1 MRVTNSV
8 IMRGFNRDLNRVGTL
23 KNQTMHRITS
33 TRKFNRASEAPLSA
47 AKALNVRKSL
57 YFSAQYKENLKVAD
71 SFYTEAETSLLQVS
85 EKLASVRETII
96 AACNTTKSIDEYN
109 IYAQQLE
116 RHAEE
121 LCAVFNTDTAG
132 RAIFGGESDDGMPF
146 TIEKDANGNAS
157 TVLYHGVPLN
167 AMSDP
172 KAFPYSDVVVGDI
185 GLGIDVDQKTQAI
198 DEQSALRISFN
209 GSEVSGCGAEK
220 GVADID
226 LSTIKAGRKYCIDV
240 FADNVKKTITF
251 NGSTEADPETARA
264 KNIEEIQK
272 QLDEAF
278 KKSDEIPVI
287 DEQGVI
293 SLTNGGIVCAVNNPY
308 AERTQQLGIDND
320 SGYTKKYKLDVEKLV
335 PGKEYSVNVTI
346 GKDTRTVVFAA
357 GDDADPDKADEASL
371 HNLQNALIEAFSDTD
386 YRGINA
392 PHVSFTE
399 ANKGVITCEGATVK
413 VLTDTKTTI
422 DSSFIGEGN
431 TINAEGLEAGKE
443 YTFTVGV
450 GNVSKKCSFTATGVK
465 ADDFDL
471 IKNQITAAIPAG
483 LTANIDANGK
493 VTLEQPTTK
502 TVANTT
508 GDSFNTG
515 TNRLDMTKVD
525 NKKYEVTINVGGT
538 SKTVK
543 FNGVKDDL
551 NSTMENLNAALKREF
566 VNTNYDVIY
575 TDADGIKAST
585 KALSIYSTTK
595 STEEGA
601 ADENPIEL
609 EKIYSANY
617 IQLTLDAAKALR
629 NGDIGYANGCIDRI
643 VSANE
648 KLLVEIANLGCNEDF
663 ISFNIDRLTTRE
675 YNNLERQNDLES
687 ANLEEETTLL
697 KTYSALYNACLQM
710 ASEVVPNSIFN
721 YMK

>member
-8 IMRGFNRDLNRVGTL
+8 IMRGFNRDLNRVGNL

-132 RAIFGGESDDGMPF
+132 RAIFGGESDDSMPF

-172 KAFPYSDVVVGDI
+172 KSFPYSNVVLGDI
-185 GLGIDVDQKTQAI
+185 GLGINVNQETQAI

-209 GSEVSGCGAEK
+209 GSEVSGCGAER

-226 LSTIKAGRKYCIDV
+226 LSTIKVGRKYCIDV

-251 NGSTEADPETARA
+251 EGKATQAD
-264 KNIEEIQK
+264 NIAEIQA

-278 KKSDEIPVI
+278 KKSDEIPLI
-287 DEQGVI
+287 DNQGVI
-293 SLTNGGIVCAVNNPY
+293 SLTNGGLVCAVNNKY

-335 PGKEYSVNVTI
+335 PGKEYSAEVIIGDEKRTI
-346 GKDTRTVVFAA
+346 VFAA
-357 GDDADPDKADEASL
+357 GDDLDPDKADEASL
-371 HNLQNALIEAFSDTD
+371 HNLQNALTEAFNGTD
-386 YRGINA
+386 YE

-399 ANKGVITCEGATVK
+399 ANKGVITCEGAAVK
-413 VLTDTKTTI
+413 VITDTKTTI
-422 DSSFIGEGN
+422 DSSFLGDGS

-443 YTFTVGV
+443 YTFVVTV
-450 GNVSKKCSFTATGVK
+450 GNVSKEGKFTATGNK
-465 ADDFDL
+465 TNDDTS
-471 IKNQITAAIPAG
+471 ISAAISSAVASMG
-483 LTANIDANGK
+483 LNATVTDGK
-493 VTLEQPTTK
+493 VTLTQPAAPTITNNTDSLFDASRK
-502 TVANTT
+502 LVEANI
-508 GDSFNTG
+508 
-515 TNRLDMTKVD
+515 D
-525 NKKYEVTINVGGT
+525 NKRYEIKVNVGGT
-538 SKTVK
+538 EKTIK
-543 FNGVKDDL
+543 FNGEKGDAEATIK
-551 NSTMENLNAALKREF
+551 SLNAALKREF
-566 VNTNYDVIY
+566 IDTSFDVQY
-575 TDADGIKAST
+575 TAADGIKAST
-585 KALSIYSTTK
+585 KSLSIYSTTK
-595 STEEGA
+595 SDEDGA
-601 ADENPIEL
+601 VDEKPIDMEQ
-609 EKIYSANY
+609 IYSANY

-629 NGDIGYANGCIDRI
+629 NGDIEYANGCIDRI

>member
-8 IMRGFNRDLNRVGTL
+8 IMRGFNRDLNRVGSL
-23 KNQTMHRITS
+23 KNDTMHRITS

-132 RAIFGGESDDGMPF
+132 RAIFGGESDDGSPF

-167 AMSDP
+167 AMNDP
-172 KAFPYSDVVVGDI
+172 KAFPYSNVVVGDI
-185 GLGIDVDQKTQAI
+185 GLGIDVDQQTQAI

-209 GSEVSGCGAEK
+209 GSEVSGCGAER

-226 LSTIKAGRKYCIDV
+226 LTTIKAGRKYCIDV

-251 NGSTEADPETARA
+251 YGSAESDPDLARA
-264 KNIEEIQK
+264 ENLKNIQAE
-272 QLDEAF
+272 LDEAF
-278 KKSDEIPVI
+278 KKSDEVPII
-287 DEQGVI
+287 DNQGVI
-293 SLTNGGIVCAVNNPY
+293 SLTNGGIVCAVNNKF

-320 SGYTKKYKLDVEKLV
+320 SGYTKKYKLDVENLV

-346 GKDTRTVVFAA
+346 GDETRTVVFAA
-357 GDDADPDKADEASL
+357 GDDLDPDKADEASL
-371 HNLQNALIEAFSDTD
+371 HNLQYALTEAFKDTD
-386 YRGINA
+386 YKPN
-392 PHVSFTE
+392 VSFTE
-399 ANKGVITCEGATVK
+399 ANKGVITCEGETVK
-413 VLTDTKTTI
+413 VLSDTKTTI
-422 DSSFIGEGN
+422 DSSFLKDGN
-431 TINAEGLEAGKE
+431 VINAKGLEAGKE
-443 YTFTVGV
+443 YTFVLGV
-450 GNVSKKCSFTATGVK
+450 GFLSKECKFTATGVE

-471 IKNQITAAIPAG
+471 IKNQIIAAIPPSLAG
-483 LTANIDANGK
+483 SANIDANGK
-493 VTLEQPTTK
+493 VTLNQPTTF
-502 TVANTT
+502 TVSNTT
-508 GDSFNTG
+508 GNAFNT
-515 TNRLDMTKVD
+515 TTKKLDMTNVD
-525 NKKYEVTINVGGT
+525 NKKYEVTINVGTT
-538 SKTVK
+538 SKTIK
-543 FNGVKDDL
+543 FNGVKDDIS
-551 NSTMENLNAALKREF
+551 STIENLNAALKREF
-566 VNTNYDVIY
+566 VNTNYDVTY
-575 TDADGIKAST
+575 TEADGIKAST

-595 STEEGA
+595 STEEGTS
-601 ADENPIEL
+601 DENPIEM

-675 YNNLERQNDLES
+675 YNSLERQNDLES

>member
-8 IMRGFNRDLNRVGTL
+8 IMRGFNRDLNRVGSL
-23 KNQTMHRITS
+23 KNDTMHRITS

-167 AMSDP
+167 AMNDP
-172 KAFPYSDVVVGDI
+172 KAFPYSNVVVGDI
-185 GLGIDVDQKTQAI
+185 GLGIEVDQKTQAI

-226 LSTIKAGRKYCIDV
+226 LTTIKAGRKYCIDV

-251 NGSTEADPETARA
+251 TGSTEADPVLSRA
-264 KNIEEIQK
+264 ENLRNIQAE
-272 QLDEAF
+272 LDEAF
-278 KKSDEIPVI
+278 KKSDEVPII
-287 DEQGVI
+287 DNQGVI
-293 SLTNGGIVCAVNNPY
+293 SLTNGGIVCAVNNKY

-320 SGYTKKYKLDVEKLV
+320 SGYTKKYKLDVENLV

-346 GKDTRTVVFAA
+346 GDETRTVVFAA
-357 GDDADPDKADEASL
+357 GDDLDPDKADEASL
-371 HNLQNALIEAFSDTD
+371 HNLQNALTEAFKGV
-386 YRGINA
+386 YE
-392 PHVSFTE
+392 PQVSFTE
-399 ANKGVITCEGATVK
+399 ANKGVITCEGETVK
-413 VLTDTKTTI
+413 VLSDTTTTI
-422 DSSFIGEGN
+422 DSSFLKDGN
-431 TINAEGLEAGKE
+431 VINAKGLEAGKE
-443 YTFTVGV
+443 YTFVLCVGFI
-450 GNVSKKCSFTATGVK
+450 SKECKFTATGVE
-465 ADDFDL
+465 ATDL
-471 IKNQITAAIPAG
+471 TEISNQITAAIPPG
-483 LTANIDANGK
+483 LTATIDANGK
-493 VTLEQPTTK
+493 VTLNQPTTF

-508 GDSFNTG
+508 GDAFDT
-515 TNRLDMTKVD
+515 TAKKLDMTKVD
-525 NKKYEVTINVGGT
+525 NKKYEVTIGVGT
-538 SKTVK
+538 AVKTIK

-551 NSTMENLNAALKREF
+551 AATMENLNAALKREF
-566 VNTNYDVIY
+566 VNTNFDVIY
-575 TDADGIKAST
+575 TEADGIKAST

-595 STEEGA
+595 STEEGEG
-601 ADENPIEL
+601 DENPIEM

-675 YNNLERQNDLES
+675 YNSLERQNDLES

>member
-8 IMRGFNRDLNRVGTL
+8 IMRGFNRDLNRVGSL
-23 KNQTMHRITS
+23 KNDTMHRITS

-167 AMSDP
+167 AMNDP
-172 KAFPYSDVVVGDI
+172 KAFPYSNVVVGDI
-185 GLGIDVDQKTQAI
+185 GLGIEVDQKTQAI

-226 LSTIKAGRKYCIDV
+226 LTTIKAGRKYCIDV

-251 NGSTEADPETARA
+251 TGSTEADPVLSRA
-264 KNIEEIQK
+264 ENLRNIQAE
-272 QLDEAF
+272 LDEAF
-278 KKSDEIPVI
+278 KKSDEVPII
-287 DEQGVI
+287 DNQGVI
-293 SLTNGGIVCAVNNPY
+293 SLTNGGIVCAVNNKY

-320 SGYTKKYKLDVEKLV
+320 SGYTKKYKLDVENLV
-335 PGKEYSVNVTI
+335 PGKEYTVNVTI
-346 GKDTRTVVFAA
+346 GDETRTVVFAA
-357 GDDADPDKADEASL
+357 GDDPDPDKEDEASL
-371 HNLQNALIEAFSDTD
+371 HNLQNALTEAFKGV
-386 YRGINA
+386 YEPR
-392 PHVSFTE
+392 VSFTE
-399 ANKGVITCEGATVK
+399 ANKGVITCEGETVK
-413 VLTDTKTTI
+413 VLSDTTTTI
-422 DSSFIGEGN
+422 DSSFLKDGN
-431 TINAEGLEAGKE
+431 VINAKGLEKDKE

-450 GNVSKKCSFTATGVK
+450 GNVSKKCSFTATGVEN
-465 ADDFDL
+465 DDFDL
-471 IKNQITAAIPAG
+471 IKAQINGAIPAG
-483 LTANIDANGK
+483 LTATIDTNGK
-493 VTLEQPTTK
+493 VTLNQPTTF

-508 GDSFNTG
+508 GDAFDT
-515 TNRLDMTKVD
+515 TAKKLDMTKVD
-525 NKKYEVTINVGGT
+525 NKKYEVTIGVGT
-538 SKTVK
+538 AVKTIK

-551 NSTMENLNAALKREF
+551 AATMENLNAALKREF
-566 VNTNYDVIY
+566 VNTNFDVIY
-575 TDADGIKAST
+575 TEADGIKAST
-585 KALSIYSTTK
+585 KALSVYSTTK
-595 STEEGA
+595 STEEGEG
-601 ADENPIEL
+601 DENPIEM

-675 YNNLERQNDLES
+675 YNSLERQNDLES

>member
-8 IMRGFNRDLNRVGTL
+8 IMRGFNRDLNRVGNL

-132 RAIFGGESDDGMPF
+132 RAIFGGESDDGSPF

-167 AMSDP
+167 AMNDP
-172 KAFPYSDVVVGDI
+172 KAFPYSNVVVGDI
-185 GLGIDVDQKTQAI
+185 GLGIDVDQQTQAI

-251 NGSTEADPETARA
+251 YGSTNADTDAARA
-264 KNIEEIQK
+264 ENLANIQAE
-272 QLDEAF
+272 LDEVF
-278 KKSDEIPVI
+278 KKSDEIPII
-287 DEQGVI
+287 DNQGVI
-293 SLTNGGIVCAVNNPY
+293 SLTNGGIVCAVNNKY

-320 SGYTKKYKLDVEKLV
+320 SGYTKKYKLDVENLV
-335 PGKEYSVNVTI
+335 PGKEYTVNVKI
-346 GKDTRTVVFAA
+346 GDETRTVVFAA
-357 GDDADPDKADEASL
+357 GDDPDPDKEDEASL
-371 HNLQNALIEAFSDTD
+371 HNLQNALTEAFSDTD
-386 YRGINA
+386 YKPN
-392 PHVSFTE
+392 VSFTE
-399 ANKGVITCEGATVK
+399 ANKGVITCEGETVK
-413 VLTDTKTTI
+413 VLSDTKTTI
-422 DSSFIGEGN
+422 DSSFLGEGN
-431 TINAEGLEAGKE
+431 VIKSAGLEAGKE
-443 YTFTVGV
+443 YTFTVSFG
-450 GNVSKKCSFTATGVK
+450 GKSKNCSFIATGVENDDQNLILAQISTVVPSATIDTNNKVIPTAPTFSSANESGTMPLK
-465 ADDFDL
+465 ADKTLDMDNL
-471 IKNQITAAIPAG
+471 ENKYYTI
-483 LTANIDANGK
+483 K
-493 VTLEQPTTK
+493 VT
-502 TVANTT
+502 
-508 GDSFNTG
+508 
-515 TNRLDMTKVD
+515 
-525 NKKYEVTINVGGT
+525 VGGET
-538 SKTVK
+538 KNIK
-543 FNGVKDDL
+543 FKGVAGDEE
-551 NSTMENLNAALKREF
+551 STIKNLNAVLKREYID
-566 VNTNYDVIY
+566 TIYDVEY
-575 TDADGIKAST
+575 TSTGIQAT
-585 KALSIYSTTK
+585 NKALSIYSTTK
-595 STEEGA
+595 STEEGEG
-601 ADENPIEL
+601 DENPIEM

-675 YNNLERQNDLES
+675 YNSLERQNDLES

>member
-8 IMRGFNRDLNRVGTL
+8 IMRGFNRDLNRVGSL
-23 KNQTMHRITS
+23 KNDTMHRITS

-167 AMSDP
+167 AMNDP
-172 KAFPYSDVVVGDI
+172 KAFPYSNVVVGDI
-185 GLGIDVDQKTQAI
+185 GLGIEVDQKTQAI

-226 LSTIKAGRKYCIDV
+226 LTTIKAGRKYCIDV

-251 NGSTEADPETARA
+251 TGSTEADPVLSRA
-264 KNIEEIQK
+264 ENLRNIQAE
-272 QLDEAF
+272 LDEAF
-278 KKSDEIPVI
+278 KKSDEVPII
-287 DEQGVI
+287 DNQGVI
-293 SLTNGGIVCAVNNPY
+293 SLTNGGIVCAVNNKY

-320 SGYTKKYKLDVEKLV
+320 SGYTKKYKLDVENLV
-335 PGKEYSVNVTI
+335 PGKEYTVNVTI
-346 GKDTRTVVFAA
+346 GDETRTVVFAA
-357 GDDADPDKADEASL
+357 GDDPDPDKEDEASL
-371 HNLQNALIEAFSDTD
+371 HNLQNALTEAFKGV
-386 YRGINA
+386 YE
-392 PHVSFTE
+392 PQVSFTE
-399 ANKGVITCEGATVK
+399 ANKGVITCEGETVK
-413 VLTDTKTTI
+413 VLSDTTTTI
-422 DSSFIGEGN
+422 DSSFLKDGN
-431 TINAEGLEAGKE
+431 VINAKGLEAGKE
-443 YTFTVGV
+443 YTFVLGV
-450 GNVSKKCSFTATGVK
+450 GFISKECKFTATGVE
-465 ADDFDL
+465 ATDL
-471 IKNQITAAIPAG
+471 TEISNQITAAIPPG

-493 VTLEQPTTK
+493 VTLNQPTTF

-508 GDSFNTG
+508 GDAFDT
-515 TNRLDMTKVD
+515 TAKKLDMTKVD
-525 NKKYEVTINVGGT
+525 NKKYEVTIGVGT
-538 SKTVK
+538 SKTIK
-543 FNGVKDDL
+543 FNGVKDDI
-551 NSTMENLNAALKREF
+551 TATIENLNAALKREF
-566 VNTNYDVIY
+566 VNTNYDVTY
-575 TDADGIKAST
+575 TEADGIKAST

-595 STEEGA
+595 STEESEG
-601 ADENPIEL
+601 DENPIEM

-643 VSANE
+643 VTANE

-675 YNNLERQNDLES
+675 YNSLERQNDLES

>member
-8 IMRGFNRDLNRVGTL
+8 IMRGFNRDLNRVGSL
-23 KNQTMHRITS
+23 KNDTMHRITS

-96 AACNTTKSIDEYN
+96 AAVNTTKSIDEYN

-132 RAIFGGESDDGMPF
+132 RAIFGGESDDGSPF

-167 AMSDP
+167 AMNDP
-172 KAFPYSDVVVGDI
+172 KAFPYSNVVVGDI
-185 GLGIDVDQKTQAI
+185 GLGIDVDQQTQAI

-209 GSEVSGCGAEK
+209 GSEVSGCGAER

-226 LSTIKAGRKYCIDV
+226 LTTIKAGRKYCIDV

-251 NGSTEADPETARA
+251 YGSAESDPDLARA
-264 KNIEEIQK
+264 ENLKNIQAE
-272 QLDEAF
+272 LDEAF
-278 KKSDEIPVI
+278 KKSDEIPII
-287 DEQGVI
+287 DNQGVI
-293 SLTNGGIVCAVNNPY
+293 SLTNGGIVCAVNNKF
-308 AERTQQLGIDND
+308 AERTQQLGLDND
-320 SGYTKKYKLDVEKLV
+320 SGYTKKYKLDVENLV

-346 GKDTRTVVFAA
+346 GDETRTVVFAA
-357 GDDADPDKADEASL
+357 GDDLDPDKADEASL
-371 HNLQNALIEAFSDTD
+371 HNLQYALTEAFKDTD
-386 YRGINA
+386 YKPN
-392 PHVSFTE
+392 VSFTE
-399 ANKGVITCEGATVK
+399 ANKGVITCEGETVK
-413 VLTDTKTTI
+413 VLSDTKTTI
-422 DSSFIGEGN
+422 DSSFLKDGN
-431 TINAEGLEAGKE
+431 VINAKGLEAGKE
-443 YTFTVGV
+443 YTFVLGV
-450 GNVSKKCSFTATGVK
+450 GFLSKECKFTATGVE

-471 IKNQITAAIPAG
+471 IKNQIIAAIPPSLAG
-483 LTANIDANGK
+483 SANIDANGK
-493 VTLEQPTTK
+493 VTLNQPTTF
-502 TVANTT
+502 TVSNTT
-508 GDSFNTG
+508 GNAFNT
-515 TNRLDMTKVD
+515 TTKKLDMTNVD
-525 NKKYEVTINVGGT
+525 NKKYEVTINVGTT
-538 SKTVK
+538 SKTIK
-543 FNGVKDDL
+543 FNGVKDDIS
-551 NSTMENLNAALKREF
+551 STIENLNAALKREF
-566 VNTNYDVIY
+566 VNTNYDVTY
-575 TDADGIKAST
+575 TEADGIKAST

-595 STEEGA
+595 STEEGTS
-601 ADENPIEL
+601 DENPIEM

-675 YNNLERQNDLES
+675 YNSLERQNDLES

>member
-116 RHAEE
+116 RNAEE
-121 LCAVFNTDTAG
+121 LCAVFNTNTAG

-167 AMSDP
+167 AMNDP

-185 GLGIDVDQKTQAI
+185 GLGISVDQKTQAI

-226 LSTIKAGRKYCIDV
+226 LTTIKAGRKYCIDV
-240 FADNVKKTITF
+240 FADNVKKTIEFT
-251 NGSTEADPETARA
+251 GSANADPDAA
-264 KNIEEIQK
+264 KAENLAAIQA

-278 KKSDEIPVI
+278 KKSDEIPII
-287 DEQGVI
+287 DNQGVI

-346 GKDTRTVVFAA
+346 GKETRTVVFAA
-357 GDDADPDKADEASL
+357 GDDLDPDKADEASL
-371 HNLQNALIEAFSDTD
+371 HNLQNALTEAFSGTD
-386 YRGINA
+386 YKPN
-392 PHVSFTE
+392 VSFTE
-399 ANKGVITCEGATVK
+399 ANKGVITCEGETVK
-413 VLTDTKTTI
+413 ILSDSKTTI
-422 DSSFIGEGN
+422 DSSFLKDGN
-431 TINAEGLEAGKE
+431 TINAKGLEAGKE

-450 GNVSKKCSFTATGVK
+450 GNVSKKCSFTATGVES
-465 ADDFDL
+465 DDFDA
-471 IKNQITAAIPAG
+471 IKAQINGAIPSG
-483 LTANIDANGK
+483 ITANIDANGK
-493 VTLEQPTTK
+493 VTLNQPTTY

-508 GDSFNTG
+508 GDAFDT
-515 TNRLDMTKVD
+515 TAKKLDMTKVD

-538 SKTVK
+538 SKTIK
-543 FNGVKDDL
+543 FNGVKDDIAA
-551 NSTMENLNAALKREF
+551 TMENLNAALKREF
-566 VNTNYDVIY
+566 VNTNYDVTY
-575 TDADGIKAST
+575 TEADGIKAST

-595 STEEGA
+595 SEDGEGG
-601 ADENPIEL
+601 ENPIDMEQ
-609 EKIYSANY
+609 IYSANY

-629 NGDIGYANGCIDRI
+629 NGDIEYANGCIDRI
-643 VSANE
+643 VTANE

>member
-8 IMRGFNRDLNRVGTL
+8 IMRGFNRDLNRVGNL

-96 AACNTTKSIDEYN
+96 AACNTTKSNDEYN

-116 RHAEE
+116 RFAEE

-167 AMSDP
+167 AMNDP

-185 GLGIDVDQKTQAI
+185 GLGISVDQKTQAI

-226 LSTIKAGRKYCIDV
+226 LTSIKEGRQYCIDV
-240 FADNVKKTITF
+240 FADNVKKTISFEGQATQ
-251 NGSTEADPETARA
+251 AD
-264 KNIEEIQK
+264 NIAEIQAK
-272 QLDEAF
+272 LDEAF
-278 KKSDEIPVI
+278 KKSDEIPII
-287 DEQGVI
+287 DNQGVI
-293 SLTNGGIVCAVNNPY
+293 SLTNGGIVCAVNNKY

-320 SGYTKKYKLDVEKLV
+320 SGYTKKYKLDVENLI

-346 GKDTRTVVFAA
+346 GKETRTVVFAA
-357 GDDADPDKADEASL
+357 GDDADNDKADEASL
-371 HNLQNALIEAFSDTD
+371 HNLQNALTEAFNGTGYDP
-386 YRGINA
+386 R
-392 PHVSFTE
+392 VSFTE
-399 ANKGVITCEGATVK
+399 ANKGVITCEGETVK
-413 VLTDTKTTI
+413 ILSDSETTI
-422 DSSFIGEGN
+422 DSSFLKDGS
-431 TINAEGLEAGKE
+431 TISAKGLEKDKD
-443 YTFTVGV
+443 YTFVVTV
-450 GNVSKKCSFTATGVK
+450 GNVSKECTFKATGVE

-471 IKNQITAAIPAG
+471 IKNQITAAIPSG

-493 VTLEQPTTK
+493 VTLNQPTTT

-508 GDSFNTG
+508 GDAFDATAKK
-515 TNRLDMTKVD
+515 LDMTKVD

-538 SKTVK
+538 SKTIK
-543 FNGVKDDL
+543 FNGVKDDITA
-551 NSTMENLNAALKREF
+551 TMENLNAALKREF
-566 VNTNYDVIY
+566 INTNYDVTY
-575 TDADGIKAST
+575 TEADGIKAST
-585 KALSIYSTTK
+585 KSLSIYSTTK
-595 STEEGA
+595 SEEGEGG
-601 ADENPIEL
+601 ENPIEL

-643 VSANE
+643 VTANE

-675 YNNLERQNDLES
+675 YNSLERQNDLES

>member
-1 MRVTNSV
+1 MRVTNSI

-23 KNQTMHRITS
+23 KNDTMHRITS

-85 EKLASVRETII
+85 DKLASVRETII

-116 RHAEE
+116 RYAEE
-121 LCAVFNTDTAG
+121 LCSVFNTNTAG

-167 AMSDP
+167 AMNDP
-172 KAFPYSDVVVGDI
+172 KSFPYSKDVLGDI
-185 GLGIDVDQKTQAI
+185 GLGIDVDQQTQEI
-198 DEQSALRISFN
+198 DSQSALRISFN
-209 GSEVSGCGAEK
+209 GPEVSHCGTER

-226 LSTIKAGRKYCIDV
+226 LTTIQAGRKYCIDV

-251 NGSTEADPETARA
+251 TGSVNTDSNAARA
-264 KNIEEIQK
+264 DNIAEIQK

-278 KKSDEIPVI
+278 KKSSEVPII
-287 DEQGVI
+287 DNQGVI
-293 SLTNGGIVCAVNNPY
+293 SLTNGGIVCAVNNKY

-320 SGYTKKYKLDVEKLV
+320 SGYTKKYRLDVEKLI
-335 PGKEYSVNVTI
+335 PGKEYSVDVTI
-346 GKDTRTVVFAA
+346 GDKTRTVVFAA
-357 GDDADPDKADEASL
+357 GSDTDPDKADEASL
-371 HNLQNALIEAFSDTD
+371 HNLQNALTEAFKGTD
-386 YRGINA
+386 YKPN
-392 PHVSFTE
+392 VSFTE
-399 ANKGVITCEGATVK
+399 ANKGTITCEGEAVK
-413 VLTDTKTTI
+413 ILTDTKTKI
-422 DSSFIGEGN
+422 DNAFIVNGN
-431 TINAEGLEAGKE
+431 KINAIGLEKGKE
-443 YTFTVGV
+443 YTFVVGV
-450 GNVSKKCSFTATGVK
+450 GTNSQKCKFTATGVETDDLAAIK
-465 ADDFDL
+465 TQIEGAALGVKVNDDGTISVTPPTAPTASNKTGNALNDAKKLDFDK
-471 IKNQITAAIPAG
+471 IENKNYE
-483 LTANIDANGK
+483 ID
-493 VTLEQPTTK
+493 VTVGSTTK
-502 TVANTT
+502 TV
-508 GDSFNTG
+508 
-515 TNRLDMTKVD
+515 
-525 NKKYEVTINVGGT
+525 
-538 SKTVK
+538 K
-543 FNGVKDDL
+543 FKGVKGDGETTL
-551 NSTMENLNAALKREF
+551 KNLNAALKREF
-566 VNTNYDVIY
+566 VNESVDVNY
-575 TDADGIKAST
+575 TTADGFKSSAKSF
-585 KALSIYSTTK
+585 SIYSTT
-595 STEEGA
+595 SSADNSAG
-601 ADENPIEL
+601 DENPIEMDR
-609 EKIYSANY
+609 IYSNNY

-629 NGDIGYANGCIDRI
+629 NGDIDYANGCIDRI

-675 YNNLERQNDLES
+675 YNALERQNELES

>member
-8 IMRGFNRDLNRVGTL
+8 IMRGFNRDLNRVGNL

-132 RAIFGGESDDGMPF
+132 RAIFGGESDDGSPF

-167 AMSDP
+167 AMNDP
-172 KAFPYSDVVVGDI
+172 KAFPYSNVVVGDI
-185 GLGIDVDQKTQAI
+185 GLGIDVDQQTQAI

-251 NGSTEADPETARA
+251 YGSTNADPDAARA
-264 KNIEEIQK
+264 ENLANIQAE
-272 QLDEAF
+272 LDEAF
-278 KKSDEIPVI
+278 KKSDEIPII
-287 DEQGVI
+287 DNQGVI
-293 SLTNGGIVCAVNNPY
+293 SLTNGGIVCAVNNKY

-320 SGYTKKYKLDVEKLV
+320 SGYKKKYKLDVENLV
-335 PGKEYSVNVTI
+335 PGKEYTVNVTI
-346 GKDTRTVVFAA
+346 GDETRTVVFAA
-357 GDDADPDKADEASL
+357 GDDPDPDKEDEASL
-371 HNLQNALIEAFSDTD
+371 HNLQNALTEAFSDTD
-386 YRGINA
+386 YKPN
-392 PHVSFTE
+392 VSFTE
-399 ANKGVITCEGATVK
+399 ANKGVITCEGETVK
-413 VLTDTKTTI
+413 ILSDTKTTI
-422 DSSFIGEGN
+422 DSSFLGEGN
-431 TINAEGLEAGKE
+431 VIKSAGLEAGKE
-443 YTFTVGV
+443 YTFTVSFG
-450 GNVSKKCSFTATGVK
+450 GKSKNCSFIATGVE
-465 ADDFDL
+465 ADDL
-471 IKNQITAAIPAG
+471 AAISGKITAEFPIASVNAS
-483 LTANIDANGK
+483 GK
-493 VTLEQPTTK
+493 VTLTPPGAPTVTNDTASIYDNATK
-502 TVANTT
+502 KIDF
-508 GDSFNTG
+508 DSI
-515 TNRLDMTKVD
+515 D
-525 NKKYEVTINVGGT
+525 NKNYTFTIKVGT
-538 SKTVK
+538 ETKDIK
-543 FNGVKDDL
+543 FRGVKGD
-551 NSTMENLNAALKREF
+551 NEATQKNLNDALKREF
-566 VNTNYDVIY
+566 IDTIYDVKY
-575 TDADGIKAST
+575 DGEMKTST

-595 STEEGA
+595 STEEGEG
-601 ADENPIEL
+601 DENPIEM

-675 YNNLERQNDLES
+675 YNSLERQNDLES

>member
-8 IMRGFNRDLNRVGTL
+8 IMRGFNRDLNRVGNL

-132 RAIFGGESDDGMPF
+132 RAIFGGESDDGSPF

-167 AMSDP
+167 AMNDP
-172 KAFPYSDVVVGDI
+172 KAFPYSNVVVGDI
-185 GLGIDVDQKTQAI
+185 GLGIDVDQQTQAI

-251 NGSTEADPETARA
+251 YGSTNADPDAARA
-264 KNIEEIQK
+264 ENLANIQAE
-272 QLDEAF
+272 LDEVF
-278 KKSDEIPVI
+278 KKSDEIPII
-287 DEQGVI
+287 DNQGVI
-293 SLTNGGIVCAVNNPY
+293 SLTNGGIVCAVNNKY

-320 SGYTKKYKLDVEKLV
+320 SGYTKKYKLDVENLV
-335 PGKEYSVNVTI
+335 PGKEYTVNVTI
-346 GKDTRTVVFAA
+346 GDETRTVVFAA
-357 GDDADPDKADEASL
+357 GDDPDPDKEDEASL
-371 HNLQNALIEAFSDTD
+371 HNLQNALTEAFSDTD
-386 YRGINA
+386 YKPN
-392 PHVSFTE
+392 VSFTE
-399 ANKGVITCEGATVK
+399 ANKGVITCEGETVK
-413 VLTDTKTTI
+413 ILTDSDTTI
-422 DSSFIGEGN
+422 DSSFLKDGN

-443 YTFTVGV
+443 YTFVVTVG
-450 GNVSKKCSFTATGVK
+450 NESKKCSFTAEGDNTADKVK
-465 ADDFDL
+465 IEAE
-471 IKNQITAAIPAG
+471 ITRVMGDMG
-483 LTANIDANGK
+483 LNASITNGK
-493 VTLEQPTTK
+493 VTLTPPGAPTVTNDTASIYDNATK
-502 TVANTT
+502 KIDF
-508 GDSFNTG
+508 DSI
-515 TNRLDMTKVD
+515 D
-525 NKKYEVTINVGGT
+525 NKNYTFTIKVGT
-538 SKTVK
+538 ETKDIK
-543 FNGVKDDL
+543 FRGVKGD
-551 NSTMENLNAALKREF
+551 NEATQKNLNAALKREF
-566 VNTNYDVIY
+566 VNTNYDVTY
-575 TDADGIKAST
+575 TEADGIKAST

-595 STEEGA
+595 STEEGTG
-601 ADENPIEL
+601 DENPIEM

-675 YNNLERQNDLES
+675 YNSLERQNDLES

>member
-8 IMRGFNRDLNRVGTL
+8 IMRGFNRDLNRVGSL
-23 KNQTMHRITS
+23 KNDTMHRITS

-132 RAIFGGESDDGMPF
+132 RAIFGGESDDGSPF
-146 TIEKDANGNAS
+146 TIEKDANGNSS

-167 AMSDP
+167 AMNDP
-172 KAFPYSDVVVGDI
+172 KAFPYSNVVVGDI
-185 GLGIDVDQKTQAI
+185 GLGIDVDQQTQAI

-209 GSEVSGCGAEK
+209 GSEVSGCGAER

-226 LSTIKAGRKYCIDV
+226 LTTIKAGRKYCIDV

-251 NGSTEADPETARA
+251 YGSAESDPDLARA
-264 KNIEEIQK
+264 ENLKNIQAE
-272 QLDEAF
+272 LDEAF
-278 KKSDEIPVI
+278 KKSDEVPII
-287 DEQGVI
+287 DNQGVI
-293 SLTNGGIVCAVNNPY
+293 SLTNGGIVCAVNNKF

-320 SGYTKKYKLDVEKLV
+320 SGYTKKYKLDVENLV

-346 GKDTRTVVFAA
+346 GDETRTVVFAA
-357 GDDADPDKADEASL
+357 GDDLDPDKADEASL
-371 HNLQNALIEAFSDTD
+371 HNLQYALTEAFKDTD
-386 YRGINA
+386 YKPN
-392 PHVSFTE
+392 VSFTE
-399 ANKGVITCEGATVK
+399 ANKGVITCEGETVK
-413 VLTDTKTTI
+413 VLSDTKTTI
-422 DSSFIGEGN
+422 DSSFLKDGN
-431 TINAEGLEAGKE
+431 VINAKGLEAGKE
-443 YTFTVGV
+443 YTFVLGV
-450 GNVSKKCSFTATGVK
+450 GFLSKECKFTATGVE

-471 IKNQITAAIPAG
+471 IKNQIIAAIPPSLAG
-483 LTANIDANGK
+483 SANIDANGK
-493 VTLEQPTTK
+493 VTLNQPTTF
-502 TVANTT
+502 TVSNTT
-508 GDSFNTG
+508 GNAFNT
-515 TNRLDMTKVD
+515 TTKKLDMTNVD
-525 NKKYEVTINVGGT
+525 NKKYEVTINVGTT
-538 SKTVK
+538 SKTIK
-543 FNGVKDDL
+543 FNGVKDDIS
-551 NSTMENLNAALKREF
+551 STIENLNAALKREF
-566 VNTNYDVIY
+566 VNTNYDVTY
-575 TDADGIKAST
+575 TEADGIKAST

-595 STEEGA
+595 STEEGTS
-601 ADENPIEL
+601 DENPIEM

-675 YNNLERQNDLES
+675 YNSLERQNDLES

-697 KTYSALYNACLQM
+697 KTYSALYIACLQM

>member
-8 IMRGFNRDLNRVGTL
+8 IMRGFNRDLNRVGSL
-23 KNQTMHRITS
+23 KNDTMHRITS

-132 RAIFGGESDDGMPF
+132 RAIFGGESDDGSPF

-167 AMSDP
+167 AMNDP
-172 KAFPYSDVVVGDI
+172 KAFPYSNVVVGDI
-185 GLGIDVDQKTQAI
+185 GLGIDVDQQTQAI

-209 GSEVSGCGAEK
+209 GSEVSGCGAER

-226 LSTIKAGRKYCIDV
+226 LTTIKAGRKYCIDV

-251 NGSTEADPETARA
+251 YGSAESDPDLARA
-264 KNIEEIQK
+264 ENLKNIQAE
-272 QLDEAF
+272 LDEAF
-278 KKSDEIPVI
+278 KKSDEVPII
-287 DEQGVI
+287 DNQGVI
-293 SLTNGGIVCAVNNPY
+293 SLTNGGIVCAVNNKF

-320 SGYTKKYKLDVEKLV
+320 SGYTKKYKLDVENLV

-346 GKDTRTVVFAA
+346 GDETRTVVFAA
-357 GDDADPDKADEASL
+357 GDDLDPDKADEASL
-371 HNLQNALIEAFSDTD
+371 HNLQYALTEAFKDTD
-386 YRGINA
+386 YKPN
-392 PHVSFTE
+392 VSFTE
-399 ANKGVITCEGATVK
+399 ANKGVITCEGETVK
-413 VLTDTKTTI
+413 VLSDSKTTI
-422 DSSFIGEGN
+422 DSSFLKDGN
-431 TINAEGLEAGKE
+431 VINAKGLEAGKE
-443 YTFTVGV
+443 YTFVLGV
-450 GNVSKKCSFTATGVK
+450 GFLSKECKFTATGVE

-471 IKNQITAAIPAG
+471 IKNQIIAAIPPSLAG
-483 LTANIDANGK
+483 SANIDANGK
-493 VTLEQPTTK
+493 VTLNQPTTF
-502 TVANTT
+502 TVSNTT
-508 GDSFNTG
+508 GNAFDT
-515 TNRLDMTKVD
+515 TTKKLDMTNVD
-525 NKKYEVTINVGGT
+525 NKKYEVTINVGTT
-538 SKTVK
+538 SKTIK
-543 FNGVKDDL
+543 FNGVKDDIS
-551 NSTMENLNAALKREF
+551 STIENLNAALKREF
-566 VNTNYDVIY
+566 VNTNYDVTY
-575 TDADGIKAST
+575 TEADGIKAST

-595 STEEGA
+595 STEEGTS
-601 ADENPIEL
+601 DENPIEM

-675 YNNLERQNDLES
+675 YNSLERQNDLES

>member
-8 IMRGFNRDLNRVGTL
+8 IMRGFNRDLNRVGSL
-23 KNQTMHRITS
+23 KNDTMHRITS

-132 RAIFGGESDDGMPF
+132 RAIFGGESDDGSPF

-167 AMSDP
+167 AMNDP
-172 KAFPYSDVVVGDI
+172 KAFPYSNVVVGDI
-185 GLGIDVDQKTQAI
+185 GLGIDVDQQTQAI

-209 GSEVSGCGAEK
+209 GSEVSGCGAER

-226 LSTIKAGRKYCIDV
+226 LTTIKAGRKYCIDV

-251 NGSTEADPETARA
+251 YGSAESDPDLARA
-264 KNIEEIQK
+264 ENLKNIQAE
-272 QLDEAF
+272 LDEAF
-278 KKSDEIPVI
+278 KKSDEIPII
-287 DEQGVI
+287 DNQGVI
-293 SLTNGGIVCAVNNPY
+293 SLTNGGIVCAVNNKF

-320 SGYTKKYKLDVEKLV
+320 SGYTKKYKLDVENLV

-346 GKDTRTVVFAA
+346 GDETRTVVFAA
-357 GDDADPDKADEASL
+357 GDDLDPDKADEASL
-371 HNLQNALIEAFSDTD
+371 HNLQYALTEAFKDTD
-386 YRGINA
+386 YKPN
-392 PHVSFTE
+392 VSFTE
-399 ANKGVITCEGATVK
+399 ANKGVITCEGETVK
-413 VLTDTKTTI
+413 VLSDTKTTI
-422 DSSFIGEGN
+422 DSSFLKDGN
-431 TINAEGLEAGKE
+431 VINAKGLEAGKE
-443 YTFTVGV
+443 YTFVLGV
-450 GNVSKKCSFTATGVK
+450 GFLSKECKFTATGVE

-471 IKNQITAAIPAG
+471 IKNQIIAAIPPSLAG
-483 LTANIDANGK
+483 SANIDANGK
-493 VTLEQPTTK
+493 VTLNQPTTF
-502 TVANTT
+502 TVSNTT
-508 GDSFNTG
+508 GNAFNT
-515 TNRLDMTKVD
+515 TTKKLDMTNVD
-525 NKKYEVTINVGGT
+525 NKKYEVTINVGTT
-538 SKTVK
+538 SKTIK
-543 FNGVKDDL
+543 FNGVKDDIS
-551 NSTMENLNAALKREF
+551 STIENLNAALKREF
-566 VNTNYDVIY
+566 VNTNYDVTY
-575 TDADGIKAST
+575 TEADGIKAST

-595 STEEGA
+595 SSEEGA
-601 ADENPIEL
+601 ADENPIEM

-675 YNNLERQNDLES
+675 YNSLERQNDLES

>member
-8 IMRGFNRDLNRVGTL
+8 IMRGFNRDLNRVGSL
-23 KNQTMHRITS
+23 KNDTMHRITS

-132 RAIFGGESDDGMPF
+132 RAIFGGESDDGSPF

-167 AMSDP
+167 AMNDP
-172 KAFPYSDVVVGDI
+172 KAFPYSNVVVGDI
-185 GLGIDVDQKTQAI
+185 GLGIDVDQQTQAI

-209 GSEVSGCGAEK
+209 GSEVSGCGAER

-226 LSTIKAGRKYCIDV
+226 LTTIKAGRKYCIDV

-251 NGSTEADPETARA
+251 YGSAESDPDLARA
-264 KNIEEIQK
+264 ENLKNIQAE
-272 QLDEAF
+272 LDEAF
-278 KKSDEIPVI
+278 KKSDEIPII
-287 DEQGVI
+287 DNQGVI
-293 SLTNGGIVCAVNNPY
+293 SLTNGGIVCAVNNKF

-320 SGYTKKYKLDVEKLV
+320 SGYTKKYKLDVENLV

-346 GKDTRTVVFAA
+346 GDETRTVVFAA
-357 GDDADPDKADEASL
+357 GDDLDPDKADEASL
-371 HNLQNALIEAFSDTD
+371 HNLQYALTEAFKDTD
-386 YRGINA
+386 YKPN
-392 PHVSFTE
+392 VSFTE
-399 ANKGVITCEGATVK
+399 ANKGVITCEGETVK
-413 VLTDTKTTI
+413 VLSDTKTTI
-422 DSSFIGEGN
+422 DSSFLKDGN
-431 TINAEGLEAGKE
+431 VINAKGLEAGKE
-443 YTFTVGV
+443 YTFVLGV
-450 GNVSKKCSFTATGVK
+450 GFLSKECKFTATGVE

-471 IKNQITAAIPAG
+471 IKAQINGAIPAG

-493 VTLEQPTTK
+493 VTLNQPTTF
-502 TVANTT
+502 TVSNTT
-508 GDSFNTG
+508 GNAFNT
-515 TNRLDMTKVD
+515 TTKKLDMTNVD
-525 NKKYEVTINVGGT
+525 NKKYEVTINVGTT
-538 SKTVK
+538 SKTIK
-543 FNGVKDDL
+543 FNGVKDDIS
-551 NSTMENLNAALKREF
+551 STIENLNAALKREF
-566 VNTNYDVIY
+566 VNTNYDVTY
-575 TDADGIKAST
+575 TEADGIKAST

-595 STEEGA
+595 STEEGTS
-601 ADENPIEL
+601 DENPIEM

-675 YNNLERQNDLES
+675 YNSLERQNDLES

>member
-8 IMRGFNRDLNRVGTL
+8 IMRGFNRDLNRVGNL

-132 RAIFGGESDDGMPF
+132 RAIFGGESDNGSPF

-167 AMSDP
+167 AMNDP
-172 KAFPYSDVVVGDI
+172 KAFPYSNVVVGDI
-185 GLGIDVDQKTQAI
+185 GLGIDVDQQTQAI

-251 NGSTEADPETARA
+251 YGSTNADPDAARA
-264 KNIEEIQK
+264 ENLANIQAE
-272 QLDEAF
+272 LDEAF
-278 KKSDEIPVI
+278 KKSDEIPII
-287 DEQGVI
+287 DNQGVI
-293 SLTNGGIVCAVNNPY
+293 SLTNGGIVCAVNNKY

-320 SGYTKKYKLDVEKLV
+320 SGYTKKYKLDVENLV

-346 GKDTRTVVFAA
+346 GDETRTVVFAA
-357 GDDADPDKADEASL
+357 GDDPDPDKEDEASL
-371 HNLQNALIEAFSDTD
+371 HNLQNALTEAFSDTD
-386 YRGINA
+386 YKPN
-392 PHVSFTE
+392 VSFTE
-399 ANKGVITCEGATVK
+399 ANKGVITCEGETVK
-413 VLTDTKTTI
+413 ILTDSDTTI
-422 DSSFIGEGN
+422 DSSFLKDGN

-443 YTFTVGV
+443 YTFVVTVG
-450 GNVSKKCSFTATGVK
+450 NESKKCSFTAEGDNTADKVK
-465 ADDFDL
+465 IEAE
-471 IKNQITAAIPAG
+471 ITRVMGDMG
-483 LTANIDANGK
+483 LNASITNGK
-493 VTLEQPTTK
+493 VTLTPPGAPTVTNDTASIYDNATK
-502 TVANTT
+502 KIDF
-508 GDSFNTG
+508 DSI
-515 TNRLDMTKVD
+515 D
-525 NKKYEVTINVGGT
+525 NKNYTFTIKVGT
-538 SKTVK
+538 ETKDIK
-543 FNGVKDDL
+543 FRGVKGD
-551 NSTMENLNAALKREF
+551 NEATQKNLNAALKREF
-566 VNTNYDVIY
+566 VNTNYDVTY
-575 TDADGIKAST
+575 TEADGIKAST

-595 STEEGA
+595 STEEGTG
-601 ADENPIEL
+601 DENPIEM

-675 YNNLERQNDLES
+675 YNSLERQNDLES

>member
-8 IMRGFNRDLNRVGTL
+8 IMRGFNRDLNRVGSL
-23 KNQTMHRITS
+23 KNDTMHRITS

-132 RAIFGGESDDGMPF
+132 RAIFGGESDDGSPF

-167 AMSDP
+167 AMNDP
-172 KAFPYSDVVVGDI
+172 KAFPYSNVVVGDI
-185 GLGIDVDQKTQAI
+185 GLGIDVDQQTQAI

-209 GSEVSGCGAEK
+209 GSEVSGCGAER

-226 LSTIKAGRKYCIDV
+226 LTTIKAGRKYCIDV

-251 NGSTEADPETARA
+251 YGSAESDPDLARA
-264 KNIEEIQK
+264 ENLKNIQAE
-272 QLDEAF
+272 LDEAF
-278 KKSDEIPVI
+278 KKSDEIPII
-287 DEQGVI
+287 DNQGVI
-293 SLTNGGIVCAVNNPY
+293 SLTNGGIVCAVNNKF

-320 SGYTKKYKLDVEKLV
+320 SGYTKKYKLDVENLV

-346 GKDTRTVVFAA
+346 GDETRTVVFAA
-357 GDDADPDKADEASL
+357 GDDLDPDKADEASL
-371 HNLQNALIEAFSDTD
+371 HNLQYALTEAFKDTD
-386 YRGINA
+386 YKPN
-392 PHVSFTE
+392 VSFTE
-399 ANKGVITCEGATVK
+399 ANKGVITCEGETVK
-413 VLTDTKTTI
+413 VLSDTKTTI
-422 DSSFIGEGN
+422 DSSFLKDGN
-431 TINAEGLEAGKE
+431 VINAKGLEAGKE
-443 YTFTVGV
+443 YTFVLGV
-450 GNVSKKCSFTATGVK
+450 GFLSKECKFTATGVE
-465 ADDFDL
+465 ADDFDV
-471 IKNQITAAIPAG
+471 IKNQIIAAIPPSLAG
-483 LTANIDANGK
+483 SANIDANGK
-493 VTLEQPTTK
+493 VTLNQPTTF
-502 TVANTT
+502 TVSNTT
-508 GDSFNTG
+508 GNAFNT
-515 TNRLDMTKVD
+515 TTKKLDMTNVD
-525 NKKYEVTINVGGT
+525 NKKYEVTINVGTT
-538 SKTVK
+538 SKAIK
-543 FNGVKDDL
+543 FNGVKDDIS
-551 NSTMENLNAALKREF
+551 STIENLNAALKREF
-566 VNTNYDVIY
+566 VNTNYDVTY
-575 TDADGIKAST
+575 TEADGIKAST

-595 STEEGA
+595 STEEGTS
-601 ADENPIEL
+601 DENPIEM

-675 YNNLERQNDLES
+675 YNSLERQNDLES

>member
-1 MRVTNSV
+1 MRVTNSI

-23 KNQTMHRITS
+23 KNDTMHRITS

-85 EKLASVRETII
+85 DKLASVRETII

-116 RHAEE
+116 RYAEE
-121 LCAVFNTDTAG
+121 LCAVFNTNTAG

-167 AMSDP
+167 AMNDP
-172 KAFPYSDVVVGDI
+172 KSFPYSKDVLGDI
-185 GLGIDVDQKTQAI
+185 GLGIDVDQQTQEI
-198 DEQSALRISFN
+198 DSQSALRISFN
-209 GSEVSGCGAEK
+209 GPEVSHCGTER

-226 LSTIKAGRKYCIDV
+226 LTTIQAGRKYCIDV

-251 NGSTEADPETARA
+251 TGSVNTDSNVARA
-264 KNIEEIQK
+264 NNITEIQK

-278 KKSDEIPVI
+278 KKSSEVPII
-287 DEQGVI
+287 DNQGVI
-293 SLTNGGIVCAVNNPY
+293 SLTNGGIVCAVNNKY

-320 SGYTKKYKLDVEKLV
+320 SGYTKKYRLDVEKLI
-335 PGKEYSVNVTI
+335 PGKEYSVDVTI
-346 GKDTRTVVFAA
+346 GKETRTVVFAA
-357 GDDADPDKADEASL
+357 GSDTDPDKADEASL
-371 HNLQNALIEAFSDTD
+371 HNLQNALTEAFDGTG
-386 YRGINA
+386 YN
-392 PHVSFTE
+392 PNVSFTE
-399 ANKGVITCEGATVK
+399 ANKGTITCEGETVK
-413 VLTDTKTTI
+413 ILTDTKTKI
-422 DSSFIGEGN
+422 DNAFIVNGN
-431 TINAEGLEAGKE
+431 KINAIGLEKGKE
-443 YTFTVGV
+443 YTFVVGV
-450 GNVSKKCSFTATGVK
+450 GTNSQKCEFTATGVEK
-465 ADDFDL
+465 DDFNEIKTQIEGAALGATVTVNTDGTISVTPPTAPTAKNHDTGTALNAAGELDL
-471 IKNQITAAIPAG
+471 DNIENKNYE
-483 LTANIDANGK
+483 ID
-493 VTLEQPTTK
+493 VTVDGTTK
-502 TVANTT
+502 TV
-508 GDSFNTG
+508 
-515 TNRLDMTKVD
+515 
-525 NKKYEVTINVGGT
+525 
-538 SKTVK
+538 K
-543 FNGVKDDL
+543 FKGVKGDRE
-551 NSTMENLNAALKREF
+551 STRNNLNAALKREF
-566 VNTNYDVIY
+566 INTGVDVNY
-575 TDADGIKAST
+575 TTADKFESSAKSF
-585 KALSIYSTTK
+585 SIYSTT
-595 STEEGA
+595 SSADNA
-601 ADENPIEL
+601 AGDENPIEMDR
-609 EKIYSANY
+609 IYSNNY

-629 NGDIGYANGCIDRI
+629 NGDIDYANGCIDRI

-675 YNNLERQNDLES
+675 YNALERQNELES

>member
-8 IMRGFNRDLNRVGTL
+8 IMRGFNRDLNRVGNL

-85 EKLASVRETII
+85 EKLASIRETIV

-121 LCAVFNTDTAG
+121 ICAVFNTDTAG
-132 RAIFGGESDDGMPF
+132 RAIFGGASDNGMPF
-146 TIEKDANGNAS
+146 TIEKDSNGNAS

-167 AMSDP
+167 AMNDP
-172 KAFPYSDVVVGDI
+172 KAFPYSKVVVGDI
-185 GLGIDVDQKTQAI
+185 GLGINVDQNTQAI

-209 GSEVSGCGAEK
+209 GSEVSGCGTER

-226 LSTIKAGRKYCIDV
+226 LTSIKAGRAYCIDV
-240 FADNVKKTITF
+240 FADNVKKTISFT
-251 NGSTEADPETARA
+251 GKETAA
-264 KNIEEIQK
+264 ENITEIQK

-287 DEQGVI
+287 DNQGVI
-293 SLTNGGIVCAVNNPY
+293 SLTNGGIVCAVNNKF
-308 AERTQQLGIDND
+308 AERTQKLGIDND
-320 SGYTKKYKLDVEKLV
+320 SGYTKKYKLDVENLT
-335 PGKEYSVNVTI
+335 PGKEYTIEVTI
-346 GKDTRTVVFAA
+346 GDQTKTVVFAA
-357 GDDADPDKADEASL
+357 GNNPDPDKEDEASL
-371 HNLQNALIEAFSDTD
+371 HNLQEALTKAFDGTGYD
-386 YRGINA
+386 PR
-392 PHVSFTE
+392 VSFTE
-399 ANKGVITCEGATVK
+399 ANKGVITCEGETVS
-413 VLTDTKTTI
+413 VYTDKKSAM
-422 DSSFIGEGN
+422 DNSFIGADN
-431 TINAEGLEAGKE
+431 TINAKGLQAGKK
-443 YTFTVGV
+443 YTFTMCVGTE
-450 GNVSKKCSFTATGVK
+450 STECSFTATGVESN
-465 ADDFDL
+465 DLNL
-471 IKNQITAAIPAG
+471 IKNAITSASLGGIFVKVDANKKAYIDTTGP
-483 LTANIDANGK
+483 LTAVNTAGGGNALNESTHRLIEANI
-493 VTLEQPTTK
+493 
-502 TVANTT
+502 
-508 GDSFNTG
+508 
-515 TNRLDMTKVD
+515 D
-525 NKKYEVTINVGGT
+525 NKKYELSVAVGSYPRTI
-538 SKTVK
+538 K
-543 FNGVKDDL
+543 FNGVKDDMQA
-551 NSTMENLNAALKREF
+551 TIDNLNAALKREF
-566 VNTNYDVIY
+566 IDTAFDVKY
-575 TDADGIKAST
+575 EEPDGLKSSIKS
-585 KALSIYSTTK
+585 LSIYSTTK
-595 STEEGA
+595 STEEGKEK
-601 ADENPIEL
+601 DNPIEL
-609 EKIYSANY
+609 EQIYSGNY

-643 VSANE
+643 VEANE
-648 KLLVEIANLGCNEDF
+648 RLLVEIANLGCNEDF

-675 YNNLERQNDLES
+675 YNSLERQNDLES

>member
-8 IMRGFNRDLNRVGTL
+8 IMRGFNRDLNRVGSL
-23 KNQTMHRITS
+23 KNDTMHRITS

-132 RAIFGGESDDGMPF
+132 RAIFGGESDDGSPF

-167 AMSDP
+167 AMNDP
-172 KAFPYSDVVVGDI
+172 KAFPYSNVVVGDI
-185 GLGIDVDQKTQAI
+185 GLGIDVDQQTQAI

-209 GSEVSGCGAEK
+209 GSEVSGCGAER

-226 LSTIKAGRKYCIDV
+226 LTTIKAGRKYCIDV

-251 NGSTEADPETARA
+251 YGSAESDPDLARA
-264 KNIEEIQK
+264 ENLKNIQAE
-272 QLDEAF
+272 LDEAF
-278 KKSDEIPVI
+278 KKSDEVPII
-287 DEQGVI
+287 DNQGVI
-293 SLTNGGIVCAVNNPY
+293 SLTNGGIVCAVNNKF

-320 SGYTKKYKLDVEKLV
+320 SGYTKKYKLDVENLV

-346 GKDTRTVVFAA
+346 GDETRTVVFAA
-357 GDDADPDKADEASL
+357 GDDLDPDKADKASL
-371 HNLQNALIEAFSDTD
+371 HNLQYALTEAFKDTD
-386 YRGINA
+386 YKPN
-392 PHVSFTE
+392 VSFTE
-399 ANKGVITCEGATVK
+399 ANKGVITCEGETVK
-413 VLTDTKTTI
+413 VLSDTKTTI
-422 DSSFIGEGN
+422 DSSFLKDGN
-431 TINAEGLEAGKE
+431 VINAKGLEAGKE
-443 YTFTVGV
+443 YTFVLGV
-450 GNVSKKCSFTATGVK
+450 GFLSKECKFTATGVE

-471 IKNQITAAIPAG
+471 IKNQIIAAIPPSLAG
-483 LTANIDANGK
+483 SANIDANGK
-493 VTLEQPTTK
+493 VTLNQPTTF
-502 TVANTT
+502 TVSNTT
-508 GDSFNTG
+508 GNAFNT
-515 TNRLDMTKVD
+515 TTKKLDMTNVD
-525 NKKYEVTINVGGT
+525 NKKYEVTINVGTT
-538 SKTVK
+538 SKTIK
-543 FNGVKDDL
+543 FNGVKDDIS
-551 NSTMENLNAALKREF
+551 STIENLNAALKREF
-566 VNTNYDVIY
+566 VNTNYDVTY
-575 TDADGIKAST
+575 TEADGIKAST

-595 STEEGA
+595 STEEGTS
-601 ADENPIEL
+601 DENPIEM

-675 YNNLERQNDLES
+675 YNSLERQNDLES

>member
-132 RAIFGGESDDGMPF
+132 RAIFGGESDDGSPF

-167 AMSDP
+167 AMNDP
-172 KAFPYSDVVVGDI
+172 KAFPYSNVVVGDI
-185 GLGIDVDQKTQAI
+185 GLGIDVDQQTQAI

-209 GSEVSGCGAEK
+209 GSEVSGCGAER

-226 LSTIKAGRKYCIDV
+226 LTTIKAGRKYCIDV

-251 NGSTEADPETARA
+251 YGSAESDPDLARA
-264 KNIEEIQK
+264 ENLKNIQAE
-272 QLDEAF
+272 LDEAF
-278 KKSDEIPVI
+278 KKSDEIPII
-287 DEQGVI
+287 DNQGVI
-293 SLTNGGIVCAVNNPY
+293 SLTNGGIVCAVNNKF

-320 SGYTKKYKLDVEKLV
+320 SGYTKKYKLDVENLV

-346 GKDTRTVVFAA
+346 GDETRTVVFAA
-357 GDDADPDKADEASL
+357 GDDLDPDKADEASL
-371 HNLQNALIEAFSDTD
+371 HNLQYALTEAFKDTD
-386 YRGINA
+386 YKPN
-392 PHVSFTE
+392 VSFTE
-399 ANKGVITCEGATVK
+399 ANKGVITCEGETVK
-413 VLTDTKTTI
+413 VLSDTKTTI
-422 DSSFIGEGN
+422 DSSFLKDGN
-431 TINAEGLEAGKE
+431 VINAKGLEAGKE
-443 YTFTVGV
+443 YTFVLGV
-450 GNVSKKCSFTATGVK
+450 GFLSKECKFTATGVE

-471 IKNQITAAIPAG
+471 IKNQIIAAIPLSLAG
-483 LTANIDANGK
+483 SANIDANGK
-493 VTLEQPTTK
+493 VTLNQPTTF
-502 TVANTT
+502 TVSNTT
-508 GDSFNTG
+508 GNAFNT
-515 TNRLDMTKVD
+515 TTKKLDMTNVD
-525 NKKYEVTINVGGT
+525 NKKYEVTINVGTT
-538 SKTVK
+538 SKTIK
-543 FNGVKDDL
+543 FNGVKDDIS
-551 NSTMENLNAALKREF
+551 STIENLNAALKREF
-566 VNTNYDVIY
+566 VNTNYDVTY
-575 TDADGIKAST
+575 TEADGIKAST

-595 STEEGA
+595 STEEGTS
-601 ADENPIEL
+601 DENPIEM

-675 YNNLERQNDLES
+675 YNSLERQNDLES

>member
-8 IMRGFNRDLNRVGTL
+8 IMRGFNRDLNRVGSL
-23 KNQTMHRITS
+23 KNDTMHRITS

-167 AMSDP
+167 AMNDP
-172 KAFPYSDVVVGDI
+172 KAFPYSNVVVGDI
-185 GLGIDVDQKTQAI
+185 GLGIEVDQKTQAI

-226 LSTIKAGRKYCIDV
+226 LTTIKAGRKYCIDV

-251 NGSTEADPETARA
+251 TGSTEADPVLSRA
-264 KNIEEIQK
+264 ENLRNIQAE
-272 QLDEAF
+272 LDEAF
-278 KKSDEIPVI
+278 KKSDEVPII
-287 DEQGVI
+287 DNQGVI
-293 SLTNGGIVCAVNNPY
+293 SLTNGGIVCAVNNKY

-320 SGYTKKYKLDVEKLV
+320 SGYTKKYKLDVENLV
-335 PGKEYSVNVTI
+335 PGKEYTVNVTI
-346 GKDTRTVVFAA
+346 GEETRTVVFAA
-357 GDDADPDKADEASL
+357 GDDPDPDKADEASL
-371 HNLQNALIEAFSDTD
+371 HNLQNALTEAFKGV
-386 YRGINA
+386 YE
-392 PHVSFTE
+392 PQVSFTE
-399 ANKGVITCEGATVK
+399 ANKGVITCEGETVK
-413 VLTDTKTTI
+413 VLSDTTTTI
-422 DSSFIGEGN
+422 DSSFLKDGN
-431 TINAEGLEAGKE
+431 VINAKGLEAGKE
-443 YTFTVGV
+443 YTFVLGV
-450 GNVSKKCSFTATGVK
+450 GFISKECKFTATGVE
-465 ADDFDL
+465 ATDL
-471 IKNQITAAIPAG
+471 TEISNQITAAIPPG

-493 VTLEQPTTK
+493 VTLNQPTTF

-508 GDSFNTG
+508 GDAFDT
-515 TNRLDMTKVD
+515 TAKKLDMTKVD

-566 VNTNYDVIY
+566 VNTNYDVTY

-595 STEEGA
+595 STEEGEG
-601 ADENPIEL
+601 DGNPIEM

-643 VSANE
+643 VTANE

-675 YNNLERQNDLES
+675 YNSLERQNDLES